1 MKAMLASLDDSF
13 LELRETHKLRKDARS
28 LSGADEAA
36 VKPAVQ
42 VLMEAAHSEK
52 SSQLEQLAQK
62 LATLPPQRAARFL
75 QALQTKLQTRAEHAQ
90 AAVVPESPA
99 VVQHRAAFLQK
110 QKAVSVVEEEWSN
123 VDLGWKPLSA
133 EAETVGASFGET
145 ASACDNAAKTLS
157 DLRPSLIAMHSEARG
172 HRRER
177 RHGPARLVA
186 DW

>member
-52 SSQLEQLAQK
+52 SSQLELLAQK

-75 QALQTKLQTRAEHAQ
+75 QALQTKLQTRAQHAEEV
-90 AAVVPESPA
+90 APAPPA
-99 VVQHRAAFLQK
+99 VRDTRAAAFLQK
-110 QKAVSVVEEEWSN
+110 QKAVSAVEE
-123 VDLGWKPLSA
+123 
-133 EAETVGASFGET
+133 
-145 ASACDNAAKTLS
+145 
-157 DLRPSLIAMHSEARG
+157 
-172 HRRER
+172 
-177 RHGPARLVA
+177 
-186 DW
+186 